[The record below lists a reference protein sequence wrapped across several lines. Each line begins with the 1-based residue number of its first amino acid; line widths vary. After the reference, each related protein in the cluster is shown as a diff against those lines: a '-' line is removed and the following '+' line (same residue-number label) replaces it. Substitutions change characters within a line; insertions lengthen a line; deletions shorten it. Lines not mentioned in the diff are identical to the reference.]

1 MKREKEQW
9 LRIFNGVMFGALI
22 LLGFAYCD
30 ENSMGAGSENCTSY
44 AKYEFRG
51 KVLGESRQVVP
62 DARIL
67 VKHIASPADGSYGY
81 AVLSDTVYTKENG
94 EYLYQNTITGYQ
106 DFRIICEDL
115 TGVYQTDSV
124 DIKMNPKGGN
134 GRYEG
139 KDNREI
145 VFKLKKRANET
156 AKLLISL
163 YLFFSFSY
171 STSTASGRP
180 ASSSPRYST
189 PFTCLS

>member
-67 VKHIASPADGSYGY
+67 VKLIPKKTES
-81 AVLSDTVYTKENG
+81 
-94 EYLYQNTITGYQ
+94 I
-106 DFRIICEDL
+106 FIRI
-115 TGVYQTDSV
+115 
-124 DIKMNPKGGN
+124 P
-134 GRYEG
+134 
-139 KDNREI
+139 
-145 VFKLKKRANET
+145 
-156 AKLLISL
+156 
-163 YLFFSFSY
+163 
-171 STSTASGRP
+171 
-180 ASSSPRYST
+180 
-189 PFTCLS
+189 

>member
-22 LLGFAYCD
+22 LLGIAYCD

-139 KDNREI
+139 KDNREV
-145 VFKLKKRANET
+145 VFKLKKRA
-156 AKLLISL
+156 I
-163 YLFFSFSY
+163 
-171 STSTASGRP
+171 
-180 ASSSPRYST
+180 
-189 PFTCLS
+189 

>member
-30 ENSMGAGSENCTSY
+30 ENSM
-44 AKYEFRG
+44 
-51 KVLGESRQVVP
+51 
-62 DARIL
+62 
-67 VKHIASPADGSYGY
+67 ASPADGSYGY

-139 KDNREI
+139 KDDREV
-145 VFKLKKRANET
+145 VFKLKKRA
-156 AKLLISL
+156 I
-163 YLFFSFSY
+163 
-171 STSTASGRP
+171 
-180 ASSSPRYST
+180 
-189 PFTCLS
+189 

>member
-94 EYLYQNTITGYQ
+94 EYLYQNTITGYI
-106 DFRIICEDL
+106 R
-115 TGVYQTDSV
+115 TSV
-124 DIKMNPKGGN
+124 
-134 GRYEG
+134 
-139 KDNREI
+139 
-145 VFKLKKRANET
+145 
-156 AKLLISL
+156 
-163 YLFFSFSY
+163 
-171 STSTASGRP
+171 
-180 ASSSPRYST
+180 
-189 PFTCLS
+189 

>member
-67 VKHIASPADGSYGY
+67 VKHIASPAIWLCCFIRYG
-81 AVLSDTVYTKENG
+81 
-94 EYLYQNTITGYQ
+94 LYQRKRRVSLSEYH
-106 DFRIICEDL
+106 
-115 TGVYQTDSV
+115 
-124 DIKMNPKGGN
+124 
-134 GRYEG
+134 
-139 KDNREI
+139 NR
-145 VFKLKKRANET
+145 LSG
-156 AKLLISL
+156 LPY
-163 YLFFSFSY
+163 YL
-171 STSTASGRP
+171 
-180 ASSSPRYST
+180 
-189 PFTCLS
+189 

>member
-51 KVLGESRQVVP
+51 KV
-62 DARIL
+62 L

-134 GRYEG
+134 GR
-139 KDNREI
+139 
-145 VFKLKKRANET
+145 
-156 AKLLISL
+156 
-163 YLFFSFSY
+163 
-171 STSTASGRP
+171 
-180 ASSSPRYST
+180 
-189 PFTCLS
+189 

>member
-81 AVLSDTVYTKENG
+81 AVLSDTV
-94 EYLYQNTITGYQ
+94 
-106 DFRIICEDL
+106 
-115 TGVYQTDSV
+115 

-139 KDNREI
+139 KDNREVI
-145 VFKLKKRANET
+145 FKLKKRV
-156 AKLLISL
+156 I
-163 YLFFSFSY
+163 
-171 STSTASGRP
+171 
-180 ASSSPRYST
+180 
-189 PFTCLS
+189 

>member
-67 VKHIASPADGSYGY
+67 VKHIASPADGSYGICCFIRY
-81 AVLSDTVYTKENG
+81 G
-94 EYLYQNTITGYQ
+94 LYQRKRRVSLSEYH
-106 DFRIICEDL
+106 
-115 TGVYQTDSV
+115 
-124 DIKMNPKGGN
+124 
-134 GRYEG
+134 
-139 KDNREI
+139 NR
-145 VFKLKKRANET
+145 L
-156 AKLLISL
+156 
-163 YLFFSFSY
+163 
-171 STSTASGRP
+171 SGLQ
-180 ASSSPRYST
+180 YN
-189 PFTCLS
+189 L